1 MKEIWKQTWRDIRR
15 QPLLSVLTIVG
26 TAVSIALIMIM
37 VMSLE
42 ALTAD
47 YGNEPNRSRSLYIGG
62 ICDND
67 DPHNMGYWGLGPTSI
82 EAICSQPSDLIEHVA
97 ITPTFYNGNVNIIVG
112 TKSPVKAQAKAVG
125 DGYFDVYRFNFLAGR
140 PFTHEEHVGCQSLA
154 IISESLA
161 RKLFGSVEEAMGK
174 EMNLYKSP
182 FRVTGVVSD
191 VSPLMSYAYGE
202 VWLPANF
209 SHEGDVNNP
218 HLRGVGV
225 GGFSDGIQGGGNLTL
240 VAPHKSDL
248 PKLKEEV
255 HRRIRVMADMLKQDS
270 VWLSEEHR
278 WTPDFDKL
286 QLVNV
291 RTQEELNYK
300 DEPQLRTV
308 YGVIFAVLLVVPAI
322 NLASMTQSRMRQRR
336 AEISIRRA
344 FGAKRRDI
352 LARVFTESLFVTL
365 LGGILGLLVAIL
377 LIALNGTGAM
387 IAFDQAVM
395 DGSNTMVDMSL
406 LLDPWVYLWTLIF
419 CFVLNLLSSLLPA
432 WRASRTDIVKS
443 LK

>member
-37 VMSLE
+37 VMSHE

-47 YGNEPNRSRSLYIGG
+47 YGNEPYRSRSLYIDG
-62 ICDND
+62 ITDND
-67 DPHNMGYWGLGPTSI
+67 DPDNMGYWGLGPTSI

-97 ITPTFYNGNVNIIVG
+97 ITPTFYNSNVNIIVG
-112 TKSPVKAQAKAVG
+112 TKSPVKAKAKAVG
-125 DGYFDVYRFNFLAGR
+125 DGFFNVYRFNFLAGR

-174 EMNLYKSP
+174 EMNLYTNP

-191 VSPLMSYAYGE
+191 VSPLMSYAFAE
-202 VWLPANF
+202 VWLPANY

-218 HLRGVGV
+218 HLRGIGV
-225 GGFSDGIQGGGNLTL
+225 GGYSDGIQGGGSLTL
-240 VAPHKSDL
+240 VAPRKSDL

-255 HRRIRVMADMLKQDS
+255 RRRIRVMADMLKQDS

-286 QLVNV
+286 QLVSV
-291 RTQEELNYK
+291 KTQEELS
-300 DEPQLRTV
+300 DEGESLRTI

-352 LARVFTESLFVTL
+352 LAQVFMESLFVTL

-387 IAFDQAVM
+387 IAFNQAVM
-395 DGSNTMVDMSL
+395 NGSNALVDMSL

>member
-37 VMSLE
+37 VMSHE

-47 YGNEPNRSRSLYIGG
+47 YGNEPYRSRSLYIDG
-62 ICDND
+62 ITDND
-67 DPHNMGYWGLGPTSI
+67 DPDNMGYWGLGPTSI

-97 ITPTFYNGNVNIIVG
+97 ITPTFYNSNVNIIVG
-112 TKSPVKAQAKAVG
+112 TKSPVKAKAKAVG
-125 DGYFDVYRFNFLAGR
+125 EGFFNVYRFNFLAGR

-174 EMNLYKSP
+174 EMNLYTNP

-191 VSPLMSYAYGE
+191 VSPLMSYAFAE
-202 VWLPANF
+202 VWLPANY

-218 HLRGVGV
+218 HLRGIGV
-225 GGFSDGIQGGGNLTL
+225 GGYSDGIQGGGSLTL
-240 VAPHKSDL
+240 VAPRKSDL

-255 HRRIRVMADMLKQDS
+255 RRRIRVMADMLKQDS

-286 QLVNV
+286 QLVSV
-291 RTQEELNYK
+291 KTQEELS
-300 DEPQLRTV
+300 DEGESLRTI

-352 LARVFTESLFVTL
+352 LAQVFMESLFVTL

-387 IAFDQAVM
+387 IAFNQAVM
-395 DGSNTMVDMSL
+395 NGSNALVDMSL

>member
-37 VMSLE
+37 VMSHE

-47 YGNEPNRSRSLYIGG
+47 YGNEPYRSRSLYICG
-62 ICDND
+62 ITDND
-67 DPHNMGYWGLGPTSI
+67 DPDNMGYWGLGPTSI
-82 EAICSQPSDLIEHVA
+82 EAICGQPSDLIEHVA
-97 ITPTFYNGNVNIIVG
+97 ITPTFFSGNVNVIVG
-112 TKSPVKAQAKAVG
+112 TKSPVKAKAKAVG

-174 EMNLYKSP
+174 EMNLYTSP

-191 VSPLMSYAYGE
+191 VSPLMSYAFAE
-202 VWLPANF
+202 VWLPANY

-255 HRRIRVMADMLKQDS
+255 RRRIRVMADMLKQDS

-286 QLVNV
+286 RLVDV
-291 RTQEELNYK
+291 MTQEELS
-300 DEPQLRTV
+300 DEGESLRTV

-352 LARVFTESLFVTL
+352 LAQVFMESLFVTL

-387 IAFDQAVM
+387 IAFNQAVM
-395 DGSNTMVDMSL
+395 NGSNALVDMSL

>member
-62 ICDND
+62 ITDND
-67 DPHNMGYWGLGPTSI
+67 DPDNMGYWGLGPTSI
-82 EAICSQPSDLIEHVA
+82 EAICGQPSDLIEHVA
-97 ITPTFYNGNVNIIVG
+97 ITSTFYNSNVNIIVG
-112 TKSPVKAQAKAVG
+112 TKSPVKAKAKAVG
-125 DGYFDVYRFNFLAGR
+125 DGYFNVYRFNFLAGR

-191 VSPLMSYAYGE
+191 VSPLMSHAFAE
-202 VWLPANF
+202 VWLPANY

-218 HLRGVGV
+218 HLWGVGV
-225 GGFSDGIQGGGNLTL
+225 GGYSDGIQGGGSLTL

-255 HRRIRVMADMLKQDS
+255 RRRIRVMADMLKQDS

-286 QLVNV
+286 QLVDV
-291 RTQEELNYK
+291 KTQEELS
-300 DEPQLRTV
+300 DEGESLRTV

-352 LARVFTESLFVTL
+352 LAQVFTESLFVTL

-395 DGSNTMVDMSL
+395 DGSNTLVDMSL

>member
-1 MKEIWKQTWRDIRR
+1 M
-15 QPLLSVLTIVG
+15 
-26 TAVSIALIMIM
+26 
-37 VMSLE
+37 
-42 ALTAD
+42 
-47 YGNEPNRSRSLYIGG
+47 
-62 ICDND
+62 
-67 DPHNMGYWGLGPTSI
+67 
-82 EAICSQPSDLIEHVA
+82 
-97 ITPTFYNGNVNIIVG
+97 
-112 TKSPVKAQAKAVG
+112 
-125 DGYFDVYRFNFLAGR
+125 
-140 PFTHEEHVGCQSLA
+140 
-154 IISESLA
+154 
-161 RKLFGSVEEAMGK
+161 
-174 EMNLYKSP
+174 
-182 FRVTGVVSD
+182 
-191 VSPLMSYAYGE
+191 
-202 VWLPANF
+202 
-209 SHEGDVNNP
+209 
-218 HLRGVGV
+218 
-225 GGFSDGIQGGGNLTL
+225 GGFSDGIQGGGCLTL
-240 VAPHKSDL
+240 VAPRKSDL

-255 HRRIRVMADMLKQDS
+255 RRRIRVMADMLKQDS

-286 QLVNV
+286 QLVDV
-291 RTQEELNYK
+291 KTQEELSSMG
-300 DEPQLRTV
+300 ELIVRTI

-352 LARVFTESLFVTL
+352 LTQVFMESLFVTL

-395 DGSNTMVDMSL
+395 DGSNTLVDMSL

>member
-37 VMSLE
+37 VMSHE

-47 YGNEPNRSRSLYIGG
+47 YGNEPYRSRSLYIDG
-62 ICDND
+62 ITDND
-67 DPHNMGYWGLGPTSI
+67 DPDNMGYWGLGPTSI

-97 ITPTFYNGNVNIIVG
+97 ITPTFYNSNVNIIVG
-112 TKSPVKAQAKAVG
+112 TKSPVKAKAKAVG

-174 EMNLYKSP
+174 EMNLYTNP

-191 VSPLMSYAYGE
+191 VSPLMSYAFAE
-202 VWLPANF
+202 VWLPANY

-218 HLRGVGV
+218 HLRGIGV
-225 GGFSDGIQGGGNLTL
+225 GGYSDGIQGGGSLTL
-240 VAPHKSDL
+240 VAPRKSDL

-255 HRRIRVMADMLKQDS
+255 RRRIRVMADMLKHDS

-286 QLVNV
+286 QLVSV
-291 RTQEELNYK
+291 KTQEELSN
-300 DEPQLRTV
+300 EGESLRTI

-352 LARVFTESLFVTL
+352 LAQVFMESLFVTL

-387 IAFDQAVM
+387 IAFNQAVM
-395 DGSNTMVDMSL
+395 NGSNALVDMSL